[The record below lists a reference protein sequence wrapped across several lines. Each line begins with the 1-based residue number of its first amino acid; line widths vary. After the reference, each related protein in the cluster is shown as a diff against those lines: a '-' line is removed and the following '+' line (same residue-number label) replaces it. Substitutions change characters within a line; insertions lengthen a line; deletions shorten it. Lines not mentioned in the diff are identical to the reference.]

1 MQVSGVRLIES
12 DIKQFARGK
21 SFSSK
26 MQKVT
31 WEEVG
36 AAPNAILSPAYKS
49 NGHVFTSGS
58 VGFAPDGTV
67 PEDVT
72 VQTKYAIEAL
82 EKVLKTSGSS
92 LDKVLKVLLFI
103 ADPIDAPAV
112 NAVYKEYFKHQP
124 ARSCVVVKFPDAR
137 LKVELECVS
146 VYE

>member
-1 MQVSGVRLIES
+1 
-12 DIKQFARGK
+12 
-21 SFSSK
+21 

-36 AAPNAILSPAYKS
+36 AAGNELLSPAYKS

-58 VGFAPDGTV
+58 VGFAPDGTIS
-67 PEDVT
+67 EDVS

-82 EKVLKTSGSS
+82 ENVLKKSGSS

-103 ADPIDAPAV
+103 SNREDAAAV
-112 NAVYKEYFKHQP
+112 NAVYKQYFKTQP
-124 ARSCVVVKFPDAR
+124 GRSCVIVQFPDAR
-137 LKVELECVS
+137 IKVELECVA